1 MDRAV
6 DGTANSILRVSPPDD
21 LPTDQPHVHAN
32 HWRRHGWVLMDDLIL
47 ASTAA
52 AALEELRAV
61 SPEQLAESHRP
72 AMRLG
77 SIHRTDVARDN
88 HPRFND
94 RQFEGQTLFPY
105 PASPTLNRLFVHPSL
120 IRFAATVLATDD
132 LRLYQ
137 ARVWSKHG
145 GHTDY
150 DQPLHRDRNHS
161 LIPIVNGAPWGHV
174 EYFVFL
180 HDVDDTNGA
189 PMVLPDSA
197 TTTPMSPPFRSTPDS
212 KQPGWVIES
221 DSEAPASGEVR
232 ASCRAGSV
240 LAYRSDVWHRGRN
253 LAPQQQR
260 HILTVSYRPAEAEW
274 IGFDATAPR
283 AGLPE
288 FRHFVAEST
297 PSELALFGIP
307 LPGHPVWTDSLVDAF
322 GAMYPG
328 LDLAPWRAGHAPRNP
343 QL

>member
-1 MDRAV
+1 MTRP
-6 DGTANSILRVSPPDD
+6 DGF
-21 LPTDQPHVHAN
+21 PTEQLGGHAN
-32 HWRRHGWVLMDDLIL
+32 HWRRHGWVLMHDLIP
-47 ASTAA
+47 ASTAT
-52 AALEELRAV
+52 AALKELRAV

-77 SIHRTDVARDN
+77 SIHRAEVAQDSQ
-88 HPRFND
+88 PRFND
-94 RQFEGQTLFPY
+94 RQFDGLTLFPY

-132 LRLYQ
+132 LRVYQ

-161 LIPIVNGAPWGHV
+161 LIPVVNGAPWGHV
-174 EYFVFL
+174 EYFIFL
-180 HDVDDTNGA
+180 HDVDETNGA
-189 PMVLPDSA
+189 PMVVPDSA
-197 TTTPMSPPFRSTPDS
+197 TTSPMSPPFRSTADRTPSSPIIDR
-212 KQPGWVIES
+212 
-221 DSEAPASGEVR
+221 DSETTPPVSSEVR

-253 LAPQQQR
+253 LGPQQER
-260 HILTVSYRPAEAEW
+260 HILAVSYRPTEAEW
-274 IGFDATAPR
+274 IGYDATGPR

-288 FRHFVAEST
+288 FRHFVAGST

-307 LPGHPVWTDSLVDAF
+307 LPGHPVWTDSLLDAF

-328 LDLAPWRAGHAPRNP
+328 LDLGPWRQATPIG
-343 QL
+343 LT